1 MTSSSNSSEPSEGVD
16 LNLTLLLAD
25 IHDEGLD
32 ERKMSSLLPS
42 FSVEEQRDINKY
54 VFLEDRKRSIL
65 GKILIRALIRRELE
79 ITQFSIQRSAENKPY
94 LVLPSSSSNY
104 SFWNFNLSH
113 HGDYVGIVGHG
124 HYLIGLD
131 IVDITT
137 RPASPIPFSEYLEM
151 FTDQLTKREQETL
164 LGLSSEQEQYRL
176 FFIYWSLKEAFVKAI
191 GLGLGYDLQQAI
203 FAIVDDACDR
213 SYMEKI
219 DGIGSKKQQSLV
231 GYASFLWTK
240 LSVVLSRFHTLFLDD
255 RHVAT
260 VAVGPLQEAHP
271 SYKTSAWH
279 DCVPLPSGRHDM
291 VEGNSNSV
299 VDLATSSC
307 LGMDLSRDK
316 HVARSASIKV
326 PLAPQTRRSAIL
338 VQSSPTSRIVVNPKL
353 VKYIIISVFDQRS
366 AISGVNDSIGDAYL
380 SYKRQSTRCICSE
393 S

>member
-191 GLGLGYDLQQAI
+191 GLGLGYDLQQVE
-203 FAIVDDACDR
+203 FSV
-213 SYMEKI
+213 E
-219 DGIGSKKQQSLV
+219 IGSQGGNAKVKIA
-231 GYASFLWTK
+231 GEDRWDWK
-240 LSVVLSRFHTLFLDD
+240 FHTLFLDD

-291 VEGNSNSV
+291 VERNSNSV
-299 VDLATSSC
+299 A
-307 LGMDLSRDK
+307 
-316 HVARSASIKV
+316 
-326 PLAPQTRRSAIL
+326 
-338 VQSSPTSRIVVNPKL
+338 
-353 VKYIIISVFDQRS
+353 
-366 AISGVNDSIGDAYL
+366 
-380 SYKRQSTRCICSE
+380 QSTPPNACCFT
-393 S
+393 